1 MDPKTAN
8 LKYFNAPPMSW
19 TIYGYYEFRRQ
30 ESNFSKIFHKEN
42 SWLKKNLE
50 TIANN
55 KESWF
60 NVEQV
65 EQANKLLRALKAK
78 PNVDPKVAAFWKKVR
93 LLTNLESQI
102 EITRAEGMLQSAR
115 ATTDGV
121 VYAIKTTNEI
131 HQQNLSSLLPAGYR
145 PAVDLKSGEQNT
157 KLDFLFEYTP
167 LDSSS
172 AYTPLDSSSAYT
184 PSTRLDSSS
193 AYTRSTRL
201 DSSSEYI
208 PSDKSEEDDEFEFI
222 TVRCKKPK
230 KSKLKSNELPHS
242 PSPQQSPIDNQLR
255 INDFITGENSK
266 MVGNYTRDKI
276 TRPLEAE
283 DDNVRYYKRTRGQD
297 NQIEIEELPIEE
309 PSLNK
314 IAQEQNNEEEERVLK
329 RYHQGGNTSP
339 SSRPSCVI
347 DNKGDTT
354 DTAIDYNDELDHQG
368 GNAHPPSRPSCVVG
382 SIFKSDTIDATTD
395 TAIDYNDELDKL
407 AKKTTLQSNG
417 EWIIGTNKVNVRD
430 LLTLWQNEKK
440 RPHNDLAYYDIIDI
454 TPSTNSDFVK
464 KRSKDEFDEMMKY
477 GSPISDINN
486 SDIKELIVE
495 MVKEPDFQKAVEN
508 KFLSTRNDNR
518 KKFTWDFAYQLAN
531 SFERKNDLLNENLSE
546 RMYREVFFTPI
557 MQSLFQKLREDMK
570 VFFGEISL
578 FASAED
584 FGLIKNDEEDRS
596 SGRKIDIVWTT
607 SPKIEFAIGEVS
619 GPPNRRHHP
628 HFLGDKL
635 KIAKMLK
642 VMLNKIVR
650 IIGGVGESLSL
661 LKLYGLQIYGKYFQ
675 YR

>member
-1 MDPKTAN
+1 
-8 LKYFNAPPMSW
+8 
-19 TIYGYYEFRRQ
+19 
-30 ESNFSKIFHKEN
+30 
-42 SWLKKNLE
+42 
-50 TIANN
+50 
-55 KESWF
+55 
-60 NVEQV
+60 
-65 EQANKLLRALKAK
+65 
-78 PNVDPKVAAFWKKVR
+78 
-93 LLTNLESQI
+93 
-102 EITRAEGMLQSAR
+102 
-115 ATTDGV
+115 
-121 VYAIKTTNEI
+121 
-131 HQQNLSSLLPAGYR
+131 
-145 PAVDLKSGEQNT
+145 
-157 KLDFLFEYTP
+157 
-167 LDSSS
+167 
-172 AYTPLDSSSAYT
+172 
-184 PSTRLDSSS
+184 
-193 AYTRSTRL
+193 
-201 DSSSEYI
+201 
-208 PSDKSEEDDEFEFI
+208 
-222 TVRCKKPK
+222 
-230 KSKLKSNELPHS
+230 
-242 PSPQQSPIDNQLR
+242 
-255 INDFITGENSK
+255 

-440 RPHNDLAYYDIIDI
+440 RPHND
-454 TPSTNSDFVK
+454 TNSDFVK

-661 LKLYGLQIYGKYFQ
+661 LKLYGLQIYDHTAFVYEMTVPYKGLYVFREVQRFQ
-675 YR
+675 LPTNRNNVVLLCRSVLKILLFKEMLIQSLNNLNAYIMKAGLHTPTKNDSASLFVTQMSYTPKKMTL

>member
-1 MDPKTAN
+1 
-8 LKYFNAPPMSW
+8 MS
-19 TIYGYYEFRRQ
+19 
-30 ESNFSKIFHKEN
+30 
-42 SWLKKNLE
+42 
-50 TIANN
+50 
-55 KESWF
+55 
-60 NVEQV
+60 
-65 EQANKLLRALKAK
+65 
-78 PNVDPKVAAFWKKVR
+78 DPKVAAFWKKVG

-121 VYAIKTTNEI
+121 V
-131 HQQNLSSLLPAGYR
+131 

-157 KLDFLFEYTP
+157 KLDFLFE
-167 LDSSS
+167 
-172 AYTPLDSSSAYT
+172 YTPLDSSSAYT

-266 MVGNYTRDKI
+266 MVGNYARDKI

-339 SSRPSCVI
+339 SFRPSCVI

-368 GNAHPPSRPSCVVG
+368 GNTHPPSRPSCVVC
-382 SIFKSDTIDATTD
+382 SIFKSDTIDETTD

-407 AKKTTLQSNG
+407 AKETTLQSNG

-454 TPSTNSDFVK
+454 TPGTNSDFVK
-464 KRSKDEFDEMMKY
+464 KRSKDEFDEIMKY
-477 GSPISDINN
+477 GSPIPDINN

-495 MVKEPDFQKAVEN
+495 MVKEPDFQKA
-508 KFLSTRNDNR
+508 
-518 KKFTWDFAYQLAN
+518 
-531 SFERKNDLLNENLSE
+531 RKNDLLNENLSE

-570 VFFGEISL
+570 ISL

-584 FGLIKNDEEDRS
+584 FDLIKNDEEDRS

-628 HFLGDKL
+628 HFFGDKL

-642 VMLNKIVR
+642 VMLNRIVR

-661 LKLYGLQIYGKYFQ
+661 LKLYGLQIYDHTAFVYEMTVPYKGLYVFREVQRFQ
-675 YR
+675 LPTNRNNVVLLCRSVLKFLLFKEMLIQSLNNLNAYIMKAGLHTPTKNDSASLFVTQMSYTPKK